1 MEVNSEMFETT
12 ALTGLRGLAAIH
24 LVLFHSIG
32 NCSYNFNI
40 YGQVSTSLDTSYIL
54 QVLTLSTN

>member
-1 MEVNSEMFETT
+1 MFETS